1 MSDETIDDLVK
12 RVDEIRARATAVGRI
27 LHDAI
32 NEGVCLLENL
42 RELREQ
48 HGALV
53 VDVEKL
59 AAQIAARRGA

>member
-42 RELREQ
+42 RELRDQ
-48 HGALV
+48 HVALV
-53 VDVEKL
+53 EDVDQL
-59 AAQIAARRGA
+59 AAKIAARRGS